1 MPVATDPVF
10 GVRSPLARRFA
21 EHLVTSG
28 VERGLLGPREAPRVW
43 DRHVLNCAVVA
54 ELVPDGARVVDVG
67 SGAGLP
73 GIPLALARPDLQIVL
88 VEPLARRVEWLR
100 EVIADLGLAIEVERG
115 RAEEAVVRRRWEGA
129 DVVTARAVA
138 PLSRLAAWSLP
149 LLRIGGRLL
158 AVKGASAPTEI
169 ERDGPAVRRLGGGPP
184 RIERCGVGVV
194 DPPSTVV
201 VVERVARTGRRPA
214 ATRERTGVTVSRET
228 PGWTPIAEEAERAAR
243 VLHPD
248 RHQMPR
254 PARRRVITVANQK
267 GGVGKTT
274 STVNLAA
281 ALAMHGV
288 RVLVIDLDPQ
298 GNTSTA
304 LGVEHRVGTPSI
316 YEALLGEISLAE
328 AAVAST
334 ASPDLLCVPAT
345 IDLAGAEI
353 ELVSMVAREGRL
365 APGAVRRRAGRARR
379 GLRLRGLPALAR
391 PAHGERPGRRRRR
404 C

>member
-21 EHLVTSG
+21 EHLVGSG

-88 VEPLARRVEWLR
+88 VEPLARRVEWLL

-149 LLRIGGRLL
+149 LLRTGGLLL

-169 ERDGPAVRRLGGGPP
+169 ERDGPAVRRLGGGRP

-194 DPPSTVV
+194 EPPSTVV
-201 VVERVARTGRRPA
+201 VVERVAAAGRRI
-214 ATRERTGVTVSRET
+214 SR
-228 PGWTPIAEEAERAAR
+228 G
-243 VLHPD
+243 H
-248 RHQMPR
+248 
-254 PARRRVITVANQK
+254 
-267 GGVGKTT
+267 
-274 STVNLAA
+274 
-281 ALAMHGV
+281 
-288 RVLVIDLDPQ
+288 
-298 GNTSTA
+298 
-304 LGVEHRVGTPSI
+304 
-316 YEALLGEISLAE
+316 
-328 AAVAST
+328 
-334 ASPDLLCVPAT
+334 
-345 IDLAGAEI
+345 
-353 ELVSMVAREGRL
+353 
-365 APGAVRRRAGRARR
+365 
-379 GLRLRGLPALAR
+379 
-391 PAHGERPGRRRRR
+391 PGRGQA
-404 C
+404 